1 MVYEGYFMILS
12 ENHTVSTK
20 LLFLI
25 VYLGILRV
33 FNYILQVVDIAAL
46 IGHKHCWLVLEC
58 YRGWSL
64 LCSPHNASWQLL
76 KCLKVDGSST
86 QSMYLMDPYNI
97 MEICLGRLTLIHAAV
112 SSGAG
117 MRWSPGYRW
126 SHKLKFIYWEI
137 NQLTNV
143 LNSRHD

>member
-1 MVYEGYFMILS
+1 MGRTFNIS
-12 ENHTVSTK
+12 STK
-20 LLFLI
+20 FYI
-25 VYLGILRV
+25 NCV

-97 MEICLGRLTLIHAAV
+97 MEICLGRLTLIHTAV

-117 MRWSPGYRW
+117 GWDAVITRIQMESQAEVHLLRNKSTYKCFELTARLKIYRC
-126 SHKLKFIYWEI
+126 I
-137 NQLTNV
+137 
-143 LNSRHD
+143 

>member
-1 MVYEGYFMILS
+1 MIGTTF
-12 ENHTVSTK
+12 NIISTK
-20 LLFLI
+20 FYI
-25 VYLGILRV
+25 NCV

-64 LCSPHNASWQLL
+64 LSSPDNASWQLL

-112 SSGAG
+112 GSGAG
-117 MRWSPGYRW
+117 GWDAVITRIQMESQTEVHLLRNKSTYKCFELTARLKIYRC
-126 SHKLKFIYWEI
+126 I
-137 NQLTNV
+137 
-143 LNSRHD
+143 